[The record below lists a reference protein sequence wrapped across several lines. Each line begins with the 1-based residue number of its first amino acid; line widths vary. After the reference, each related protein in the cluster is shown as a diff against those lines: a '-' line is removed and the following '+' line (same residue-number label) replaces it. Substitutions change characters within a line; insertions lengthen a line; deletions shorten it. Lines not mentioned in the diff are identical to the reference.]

1 MNTKSKQIAES
12 LNSIL
17 VKNIDAQNGFQRAI
31 DHTENELL
39 KAYFKSLAQGR
50 KTFIEELKDELTY
63 YGESYEFSGTISEDI
78 HLGWVDFKLLFTS
91 NTDEAMLKE
100 AIRGEETSLQEYK
113 NILKSEKFP
122 ERTETLLQNQLDRIQ
137 TNLVQ
142 TQEIKNSIISS

>member
-78 HLGWVDFKLLFTS
+78 HLG
-91 NTDEAMLKE
+91 
-100 AIRGEETSLQEYK
+100 
-113 NILKSEKFP
+113 
-122 ERTETLLQNQLDRIQ
+122 
-137 TNLVQ
+137 
-142 TQEIKNSIISS
+142 

>member
-1 MNTKSKQIAES
+1 MESHMN
-12 LNSIL
+12 L
-17 VKNIDAQNGFQRAI
+17 VVLFQRI
-31 DHTENELL
+31 
-39 KAYFKSLAQGR
+39 
-50 KTFIEELKDELTY
+50 FI
-63 YGESYEFSGTISEDI
+63 
-78 HLGWVDFKLLFTS
+78 WVDFKLLFTS

>member
-1 MNTKSKQIAES
+1 
-12 LNSIL
+12 
-17 VKNIDAQNGFQRAI
+17 
-31 DHTENELL
+31 
-39 KAYFKSLAQGR
+39 
-50 KTFIEELKDELTY
+50 
-63 YGESYEFSGTISEDI
+63 
-78 HLGWVDFKLLFTS
+78 
-91 NTDEAMLKE
+91 MLKE